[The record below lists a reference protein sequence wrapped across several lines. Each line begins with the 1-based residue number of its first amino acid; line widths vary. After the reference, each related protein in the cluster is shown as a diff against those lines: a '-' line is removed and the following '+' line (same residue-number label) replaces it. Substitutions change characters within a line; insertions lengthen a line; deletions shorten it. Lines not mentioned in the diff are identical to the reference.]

1 MIWVQ
6 NHIQLNSKRRGCH
19 LIHDEVFSQIKLD
32 EINIG
37 LCQIFIQHTS
47 ASLALNENADPT
59 VRTDL
64 EAFLNQLCSDDT
76 TYFNHTIEGKD
87 DMPAHIKNIMIGYQ
101 VTIPIKDGQL
111 ALGTWQGLYLC
122 EHRDRAE
129 KRTLMVTAFGQPFQ
143 S

>member
-6 NHIQLNSKRRGCH
+6 KQIQLSSKRRGCY

-47 ASLALNENADPT
+47 ASLALNENADPA

-64 EAFLNQLCSDDT
+64 EAFLNQFCSDDT
-76 TYFNHTIEGKD
+76 PYFNHTMEGKD

-101 VTIPIKDGQL
+101 ATIPIKDGQL

-129 KRTLMVTAFGQPFQ
+129 KRTLMVTAFGQPFL